1 MNWRAESALRIGRD
15 RRHADAL
22 DGDTAIGD
30 RPPDGH
36 DTSAAMHRVTRR
48 QLIAAGG
55 LAATTAFAL
64 RSSGRPPVHGLDALF
79 ADAASAPTFH
89 SRPDLQI
96 PALSVA
102 AGSQASGSGLILV
115 APYGV
120 PGKQAG
126 PVIVDQR
133 GELVWEQPLL
143 QPRIGTDFRVQT
155 FMGRPVLTWFEGRVE
170 LGHGVGS
177 YVIADAAYKPL
188 ARVNAGN
195 GQHGDLHEFLL
206 TDRDTALLTT
216 YRVVTHDLRPVG
228 GSANGTIQD
237 AMFQEIDLASG
248 KVLMEWHSLDHI
260 ALDESYYLPIPPKNW
275 DYVHLNSIAVDTDQN
290 LLVCARNTH
299 AIYKLD
305 RSSGEIIWRLGGKR
319 STFAIEPT
327 ATFGWQHDARRQ
339 LDGTIT
345 IFDNGATVSRALVLN
360 VDERHHRATLRH
372 AYVHPANLYAV
383 SQGSV
388 QVLPNGNIFIGW
400 GSQPYVSEFTAS
412 GELVFDARLGAPH
425 YISYRAYQLPWTG
438 EASGTPAVATQ
449 QTTTGTNVYV
459 SWNGDTRVARWT
471 ALGGTSATKLAP
483 LASVPRTGFETLI
496 RVPRSF
502 THLRVQGTDASGK
515 PLTTGPLVT
524 V

>member
-1 MNWRAESALRIGRD
+1 MSWRAGGALRVGRN
-15 RRHADAL
+15 RRNDDGL
-22 DGDTAIGD
+22 DGNTAIGD
-30 RPPDGH
+30 RRAGGQ
-36 DTSAAMHRVTRR
+36 DTSAAAHRLTRR

-55 LAATTAFAL
+55 LAATAFAL
-64 RSSGRPPVHGLDALF
+64 RSSGRPPVYGVDALF
-79 ADAASAPTFH
+79 VDAASVPTFY

-102 AGSQASGSGLILV
+102 PGSQGSGSGLILL

-126 PVIVDQR
+126 PVIVDPR
-133 GELVWEQPLL
+133 GELVWEQPLA
-143 QPRIGTDFRVQT
+143 QPLIGTDFRVQT
-155 FMGRPVLTWFEGRVE
+155 FMGRPALTWFEGRVE
-170 LGHGVGS
+170 FGHGVGS
-177 YVIADAAYKPL
+177 YVIADAAYTPL

-216 YRVVTHDLRPVG
+216 YRIVTRDLRAVG
-228 GSANGTIQD
+228 GSAKGTIQD

-248 KVLMEWHSLDHI
+248 KLLMEWHSLDHI
-260 ALDESYYLPIPPKNW
+260 ALDESYFIPINAKNW

-290 LLVCARNTH
+290 LLVSARNTH

-319 STFAIEPT
+319 STFAIEPA

-345 IFDNGATVSRALVLN
+345 MFDNGETVSRALVLN
-360 VDERHHRATLRH
+360 VDESHRRATLRH
-372 AYVHPANLYAV
+372 AYVHPANLYAI

-425 YISYRAYQLPWTG
+425 YISYRAYQLPWSG
-438 EASGTPAVATQ
+438 EGSGAPAIATRSSA
-449 QTTTGTNVYV
+449 THTDAFV

-471 ALGGTSATKLAP
+471 ALAGTSAADLAP
-483 LASVPRTGFETLI
+483 LASVVRTGFETLI
-496 RVPRSF
+496 RVPRRF

-515 PLTTGPLVT
+515 LLATGPVVT
-524 V
+524 I